1 MDQKKVLERL
11 ERLCARAEHCSAD
24 IRRKALKALEGDEA
38 AASQVVEK
46 LIKEKYVD
54 DARYAA
60 AFVREK
66 SALTG
71 WGPVKIRYALR
82 AKGIPAPV
90 VDEAL
95 KEAEGDASQDRL
107 EKLLQAKY
115 RSLKGDPACKLKLL
129 RFGLGRGYTYDQVS
143 TVVEDIFLSC

>member
-1 MDQKKVLERL
+1 MEKL

-24 IRRKALKALEGDEA
+24 IRRRALKALEGDEA
-38 AASQVVEK
+38 AASQVVK
-46 LIKEKYVD
+46 QLIRERYVD

-66 SALTG
+66 SSLTG
-71 WGPVKIRYALR
+71 WGPVKIRFALR
-82 AKGIPAPV
+82 GKGIPDSI

-95 KEAEGDASQDRL
+95 GEAESEASQARL
-107 EKLLQAKY
+107 EKLLQA
-115 RSLKGDPACKLKLL
+115 RFRTLKGDPACKLKLL

-143 TVVEDIFLSC
+143 PVVEKLC

>member
-24 IRRKALKALEGDEA
+24 IYRKAVKALEGDEA
-38 AASQVVEK
+38 AASQVVRK
-46 LIKEKYVD
+46 LTEEKYVD
-54 DARYAA
+54 DARYAG

-82 AKGIPAPV
+82 AKGVSASV

-95 KEAEGDASQDRL
+95 KEAEGNASQVRL
-107 EKLLQAKY
+107 EKLLRTKY
-115 RSLKGDPACKLKLL
+115 RSLQGDPACKLKLL
-129 RFGLGRGYTYDQVS
+129 RFALGRGYTYDQVAPL
-143 TVVEDIFLSC
+143 VEKIV